1 MPHRHRRSAPPLP
14 RLWLMTDERAGESL
28 WIALRRLPRGAG
40 VIFRHHATAPTER
53 RRLFERVRAI
63 ARRRGLMLILAGRAE
78 QAIGWRA
85 DGVHG
90 RARNATSPRQIRTA
104 PVHDAHEIARATRI
118 RADLLLLSPVFPTR
132 SHIGARALGRWR
144 FAELARRTPIPVVAL
159 GGMDAQRARRMA
171 ALGAY
176 GWAAIDAFT
185 APGRI
190 RI

>member
-1 MPHRHRRSAPPLP
+1 MPHRHRRSAHILP

-40 VIFRHHATAPTER
+40 VIFRHHKTPPVER
-53 RRLFERVRAI
+53 RRLFERVRAL
-63 ARRRGLMLILAGRAE
+63 ARRRGLVLILAGRAE

-90 RARNATSPRQIRTA
+90 RTRNAAGPRLLRTA
-104 PVHDAHEIARATRI
+104 PVHDAREIWRAKRI

-132 SHIGARALGRWR
+132 SHAGARSLGCWQFAAL
-144 FAELARRTPIPVVAL
+144 AARTRIPVIAL
-159 GGMDAQRARRMA
+159 GGMDEKRARRMA

-176 GWAAIDAFT
+176 GWAAIDAFM
-185 APGRI
+185 APDRI
-190 RI
+190 RT

>member
-1 MPHRHRRSAPPLP
+1 
-14 RLWLMTDERAGESL
+14 MTDERAGEAL
-28 WIALRRLPRGAG
+28 WMALERMPRGTG
-40 VIFRHHATAPTER
+40 VIFRHHATPPTER
-53 RRLFERVRAI
+53 RALFDRVRAI

-90 RARNATSPRQIRTA
+90 RARNAAGMRLVRTA
-104 PVHDAHEIARATRI
+104 PVHSAREIARASRI

-132 SHIGARALGRWR
+132 SHIGAQPLGRWR
-144 FAELARRTPIPVVAL
+144 FAALAARTRIPIVAL
-159 GGMDAQRARRMA
+159 GGMDARRARRMA

-176 GWAAIDAFT
+176 GWAAIDALT

-190 RI
+190 RT

>member
-1 MPHRHRRSAPPLP
+1 
-14 RLWLMTDERAGESL
+14 MTDERAGESL
-28 WIALRRLPRGAG
+28 WIALQRLPCGAG
-40 VIFRHHATAPTER
+40 VIFRHHATPSAER

-78 QAIGWRA
+78 QAAGWRA

-90 RARNATSPRQIRTA
+90 RTRNSAGPCLIRTA
-104 PVHDAHEIARATRI
+104 PVHNAREIARATRLH
-118 RADLLLLSPVFPTR
+118 ADLLLLSPVFATR
-132 SHIGARALGRWR
+132 SHIGARPLGRWR
-144 FAELARRTPIPVVAL
+144 FAALARRTRIPVVAL
-159 GGMDAQRARRMA
+159 GGMDGQRARRMA

-190 RI
+190 RT